1 MATQSDV
8 WSFLSRFNQGGYRPN
23 RYKVSLS
30 FPSSVGVS
38 SSTLEKISFT
48 CAAASIPEST
58 LGQVSLYYMGRRVSV
73 PGDKDW
79 GNWSVQVYL
88 DNDFVG
94 RQAFET

>member
-1 MATQSDV
+1 
-8 WSFLSRFNQGGYRPN
+8 
-23 RYKVSLS
+23 
-30 FPSSVGVS
+30 
-38 SSTLEKISFT
+38 
-48 CAAASIPEST
+48 
-58 LGQVSLYYMGRRVSV
+58 MGRRVSV